1 MSEQLN
7 EMDVYMKKHLEQQRK
22 KKIIRCVCLILAVIL
37 LWIFRTDLLALILP
51 TDAPPYWSKSTVWAA
66 IQLPVQN
73 EKVDKPALL
82 YRGQKRKRD
91 GQLLYERRCAAR
103 RFLGSV

>member
-37 LWIFRTDLLALILP
+37 LSFPTRRSSDLSSDLIP
-51 TDAPPYWSKSTVWAA
+51 DRSSGAHPAHRCT
-66 IQLPVQN
+66 
-73 EKVDKPALL
+73 ALL
-82 YRGQKRKRD
+82 EQKYCL
-91 GQLLYERRCAAR
+91 GGNTASCAE
-103 RFLGSV
+103 

>member
-51 TDAPPYWSKSTVWAA
+51 TDVPP
-66 IQLPVQN
+66 
-73 EKVDKPALL
+73 LL
-82 YRGQKRKRD
+82 EQKYCL
-91 GQLLYERRCAAR
+91 GGNTASCAE
-103 RFLGSV
+103 